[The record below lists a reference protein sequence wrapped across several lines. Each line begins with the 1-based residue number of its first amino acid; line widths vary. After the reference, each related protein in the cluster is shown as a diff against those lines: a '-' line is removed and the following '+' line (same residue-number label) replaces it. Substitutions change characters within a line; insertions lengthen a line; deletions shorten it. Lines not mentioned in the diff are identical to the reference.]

1 MIACERCLTT
11 EESEVLAPQKR
22 CFGSKNIAT
31 NTYVVTQQSSLVLET
46 FSFLEVASL
55 QTESKSLPIRGRDEH
70 HVYTVTD
77 RSRGSM
83 VFN

>member
-31 NTYVVTQQSSLVLET
+31 HTYVVTQQSSLVLET
-46 FSFLEVASL
+46 FSFLEVA
-55 QTESKSLPIRGRDEH
+55 
-70 HVYTVTD
+70 
-77 RSRGSM
+77 RSNLKQFGEYLHSTGFGSA
-83 VFN
+83 VNSV